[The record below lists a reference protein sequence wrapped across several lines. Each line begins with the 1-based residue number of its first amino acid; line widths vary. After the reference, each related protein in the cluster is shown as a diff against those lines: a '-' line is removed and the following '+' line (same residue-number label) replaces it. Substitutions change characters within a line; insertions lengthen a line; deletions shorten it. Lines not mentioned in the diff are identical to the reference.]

1 MNPDYESVQIA
12 AKRIGPFINHTPV
25 ITSEKLDNIA
35 GCSLFFKCEN
45 LQKAGA
51 FKSRGAVNA
60 ILSLG
65 ASALAR
71 GVATHSSGNHGAA
84 LARAAGLKDWPG
96 ASPQNRSGGAA

>member
-45 LQKAGA
+45 LQKAGVPLMQ
-51 FKSRGAVNA
+51 SCH
-60 ILSLG
+60 
-65 ASALAR
+65 LAHQHWR
-71 GVATHSSGNHGAA
+71 GVLQLIRQETTVQRLPEL
-84 LARAAGLKDWPG
+84 LA
-96 ASPQNRSGGAA
+96 